1 MNRKNRL
8 TLIILAATAIVALGV
23 GLIFKPALA
32 QNPEVESFGDRL
44 IGVFVTKDYVD
55 NFDFD
60 KFVADNGSALLSG
73 TSVVSPKDSLGYQKK
88 IYAVRTVTPLTEEEG
103 GGYSYDY
110 SFDGYEGLRC
120 FTVQEKTPQVIQDAT
135 GEFVDEDYI
144 THVAISEMECSTAI
158 RNESSDGDFNPD
170 FAELELDCNLY
181 AFADGHSETLG
192 MYCNPVY
199 QDSDGNVYMLSGQC
213 ILTSNDELSIGAVLS
228 CTLDDTYEEKAST
241 GESVKEKSTVKV
253 HLNIVSPPA
262 DYIVSRYTSAGELID
277 NKKIAAA
284 DMPSEIRVSDNC
296 DYVVVTGTDK
306 SGKTGHTLVD
316 KESSDFTYYEAS
328 DKSYAD
334 KKTCKFIWP

>member
-8 TLIILAATAIVALGV
+8 TFIILAATALLALGV

-32 QNPEVESFGDRL
+32 KEAKVKSPGDRL

-60 KFVADNGSALLSG
+60 SFVAKNANALLSG
-73 TSVVSPKDSLGYQKK
+73 KSAVSSEEPFEYQKK
-88 IYAVRTVTPLTEEEG
+88 IYATKTVTPLTDEEG

-181 AFADGHSETLG
+181 AFADGQSETLG

-228 CTLDDTYEEKAST
+228 CTLDNTYEEKASI
-241 GESVKEKSTVKV
+241 GESVKEKCTVKV
-253 HLNIVSPPA
+253 HLNIVAPPA
-262 DYIVSRYTSAGELID
+262 DYTVSRYDSAGELID
-277 NKKIAAA
+277 SQKFSAS
-284 DMPSEIRVSDNC
+284 DMPSEIKVSDGC
-296 DYVVVTGTDK
+296 DYAVVTGTDK
-306 SGKTGHTLVD
+306 AGESRHTLVTKD
-316 KESSDFTYYEAS
+316 NPKFAFYTAS
-328 DKSYAD
+328 GGPFAD
-334 KKTCKFIWP
+334 SKACEFIWP